1 MKRPISFLSC
11 LSILALLSPGTTPLL
26 RAQTTEQTTT
36 TTVTTTVVP
45 ASPAPAPGEVIP
57 ATGQVVP
64 VQPVQP
70 APVVVVP
77 QPGQHVAD
85 IEMTVSRGSARAYF
99 GRAPR
104 GEKADIGG
112 LHLDIKLPSTAT
124 VTQIISRGTDADQ
137 GPRITAA
144 NPWHAVVPFDGAG
157 RFVFNIVGWDDDP
170 IVTSCVVKID
180 GVVVFSGHGRDDD
193 FDNWAHVTYGAGV
206 RKTGSREIAFNLAAA
221 Q

>member
-1 MKRPISFLSC
+1 MKTPQSIPSC
-11 LSILALLSPGTTPLL
+11 LCILAALAVTTPPLL

-45 ASPAPAPGEVIP
+45 ASPTPAPGEVIP

-70 APVVVVP
+70 TPVVIVP

-85 IEMTVSRGSARAYF
+85 IEMTVSRGSVRAYF

-124 VTQIISRGTDADQ
+124 VTQIASRGTDADQ
-137 GPRITAA
+137 GPRITAE
-144 NPWHAVVPFDGAG
+144 NPWHVAVPFDGAG
-157 RFVFNIVGWDDDP
+157 RYVFNIVGWDNDP

-180 GVVVFSGHGRDDD
+180 GVVVFSGHGREDD
-193 FDNWAHVTYGAGV
+193 FDDWAHVTYGAGV
-206 RKTGSREIAFNLAAA
+206 RKTGSREIAFNLATA